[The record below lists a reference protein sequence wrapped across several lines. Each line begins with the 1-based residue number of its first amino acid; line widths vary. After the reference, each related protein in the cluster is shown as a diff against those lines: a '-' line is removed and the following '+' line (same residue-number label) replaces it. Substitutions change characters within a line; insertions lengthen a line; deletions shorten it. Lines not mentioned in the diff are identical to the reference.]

1 MSPFAKQL
9 NALRL
14 QKGYSMQALAEL
26 ANVSKSMICKIE
38 QDKVQPTLDVAARLA
53 YALGKT
59 LSEMLHIGEKARVIF
74 IPAGQQPVW
83 HDADKVTRKL
93 LSPAFEGMTVEW
105 LQSTLPPHCNF
116 ECMALPAGAE
126 KYLFMLKGELQIE
139 IDGKRHILQPGDS
152 FYFEANHPHR
162 FINSLNKPV
171 EYYCVIKHAYK

>member
-105 LQSTLPPHCNF
+105 LQSTLPPHC
-116 ECMALPAGAE
+116 
-126 KYLFMLKGELQIE
+126 
-139 IDGKRHILQPGDS
+139 LQPGDS
-152 FYFEANHPHR
+152 FFFEANHPHR